1 MRAARDHS
9 IAYQTAPFGS
19 PLSDTWKQA
28 GIFSFAYRLAH
39 LSMPR
44 LGALTLVSAFFY
56 FV

>member
-56 FV
+56 LV